1 MRGSWF
7 IDAPRPG
14 GVPWPIPRA
23 QMRPSTRPE
32 IDTLYRHPRGLAAGG
47 DPSTMRLFSRI
58 TLALFTS
65 LAVASASAAAQQPLP
80 QDIVASSQPLSG
92 NQESQVRAYAD
103 YWAGELADGDFQE
116 MAQARDELVKSSRR
130 AGVTVVFLQ
139 AYSSALMPH
148 LTEMINGKESIR
160 AENAL
165 RVAAFLRT
173 PKAAGLV
180 VAQADPSRNRD
191 EMRRLVAAGLLPV
204 AVEDVKES
212 GLNSAELTTLARSIS
227 QALEKETNWHVV
239 LQDLRAM
246 GAIASSK
253 TLTGVNRRVVREL
266 QFQSFNELVNRAA
279 TSSTPSPLIQAVY
292 RALLDLRMRLISD
305 GTAAN
310 NNTRELASKLRISL
324 KTIGNAA
331 IKQWQGLSTDSE
343 ARTSYEGAL
352 RVGSQLLSLLEGTP
366 DSRAAALAE
375 AMPKGKAAFQTA
387 LSRFGN

>member
-1 MRGSWF
+1 
-7 IDAPRPG
+7 
-14 GVPWPIPRA
+14 
-23 QMRPSTRPE
+23 
-32 IDTLYRHPRGLAAGG
+32 
-47 DPSTMRLFSRI
+47 MRLFSRI

-65 LAVASASAAAQQPLP
+65 LAAASASAAAQEPLP
-80 QDIVASSQPLSG
+80 QNIVASSQPLSG

-103 YWAGELADGDFQE
+103 YWAGELADGDFQK

-148 LTEMINGKESIR
+148 LTEMTSGKESIR

-173 PKAAGLV
+173 PKAAELV

-227 QALEKETNWHVV
+227 QALENETNWHVA

-266 QFQSFNELVNRAA
+266 QFQSFNELVKRAA

-292 RALLDLRMRLISD
+292 RALLDLRMRLISA

-310 NNTRELASKLRISL
+310 NNTRDLATMLRMSL
-324 KTIGNAA
+324 KTVGNAA
-331 IKQWQGLSTDSE
+331 IKQWQGLSTDLE

-387 LSRFGN
+387 LSRFVN